1 MPGASIL
8 VVDDSRVNL
17 KLMRLLLTFE
27 GFQVRTS
34 ERAEE
39 ALEMLDTFRPAL
51 VLTDIQMPGMDGL
64 EMTRRIKGDRRTS
77 GIKVAALTAS
87 TSRLDNQRAI
97 EAGCE
102 DCISKPVD
110 TSTLASRL
118 RGLLGEKPPA
128 RPTVGAPAPQPN
140 SPAPDVKT
148 LRLRFLH
155 QGADLSREFL
165 ESLDT
170 RLDSARMA
178 GQLHEWAGSAEALE
192 FPAIVKLAQCGEQL
206 LAESPLRTEALR
218 ECLTDLHLTFVELL
232 PGEDTPAPDY
242 FRQALRGKRIALVG
256 LPAAQSDAI
265 CAALARVEAR
275 PLLFSLTDELES
287 QSIRECDL
295 TILHVEPGLDA
306 ERLSA
311 MAAGAG
317 AGQLL
322 LAGERADLM
331 NLAPG
336 MQAAAAEYL
345 GAWEPE
351 EVLMRLALASRHTT
365 RAAASPWLAPLG
377 PKARLRGGVASPSVL
392 LADDDPIVLALLRS
406 VLRNYGMQ
414 CQTAENGQEA
424 LRAIRETKP
433 HVAVLDVS
441 MPELDGYEVLTAIR
455 ADRLPTLVVMLSARQ
470 QEPDILKGFQLGAD
484 DYLTKPFS
492 PLELVARVKR
502 LLRQEMDA

>member
-1 MPGASIL
+1 MPGAPIL

-27 GFQVRTS
+27 GFDVRTS

-39 ALEMLDTFRPAL
+39 ALQMLDSFRPAL
-51 VLTDIQMPGMDGL
+51 VLTDIQMPGMDGV

-87 TSRLDNQRAI
+87 PSKLDNQRAI

-102 DCISKPVD
+102 DYISKPVN
-110 TSTLASRL
+110 TSILAARL
-118 RGLLGEKPPA
+118 RGLLGENPVA
-128 RPTVGAPAPQPN
+128 RSATALPAPKPN
-140 SPAPDVKT
+140 SPAPDVGT
-148 LRLRFLH
+148 LRLRFLRE
-155 QGADLSREFL
+155 GANLSRDFL
-165 ESLDT
+165 ESLDG
-170 RLDSARMA
+170 RLDSMQRS
-178 GQLHEWAGSAEALE
+178 GQMHEWARSGETLE
-192 FPAIVKLAQCGEQL
+192 FPAIAKLAQSGEQL

-232 PGEDTPAPDY
+232 PVENTPAPDC
-242 FRQALRGKRIALVG
+242 FLQALRGKRIALVG
-256 LPAAQSDAI
+256 LPADRSEAI
-265 CAALARVEAR
+265 CSALARVEAR

-287 QSIRECDL
+287 PSIRECDL
-295 TILHVEPGLDA
+295 TILHVEPGMDA

-311 MAAGAG
+311 MAAGVG

-351 EVLMRLALASRHTT
+351 EVLMRLALATT
-365 RAAASPWLAPLG
+365 RTTSRLVVQG
-377 PKARLRGGVASPSVL
+377 PKAGRRGGVASPSVL
-392 LADDDPIVLALLRS
+392 LADDDPIVLALLRTI
-406 VLRNYGMQ
+406 LRNYGMQ
-414 CQTAENGQEA
+414 CQTAENGHEA
-424 LRAIRETKP
+424 LRAIRESKP

-455 ADRLPTLVVMLSARQ
+455 EENLPTLVVMLSARQ
-470 QEPDILKGFQLGAD
+470 QETDILKGFQLGAD
-484 DYLTKPFS
+484 DYLIKPFN

-502 LLRQEMDA
+502 LLRQGVHA

>member
-1 MPGASIL
+1 MPGAPIL

-17 KLMRLLLTFE
+17 KLMRLLLTFA
-27 GFQVRTS
+27 GFDVRTS

-39 ALEMLDTFRPAL
+39 ALQMLDSFRPAL
-51 VLTDIQMPGMDGL
+51 VLTDIQMPGMDGV
-64 EMTRRIKGDRRTS
+64 EMTRRIKGDHRTS

-87 TSRLDNQRAI
+87 TSKLDNQRAI

-102 DCISKPVD
+102 DYISRPVD
-110 TSTLASRL
+110 TSTLAARL
-118 RGLLGEKPPA
+118 RGLLGEKPLA
-128 RPTVGAPAPQPN
+128 RPAIAAPAPKPN
-140 SPAPDVKT
+140 SPAPDVGT
-148 LRLRFLH
+148 LRQRFLR
-155 QGADLSREFL
+155 QGVDLSREFL
-165 ESLDT
+165 ESLDS
-170 RLDSARMA
+170 RLDSVRMS
-178 GQLHEWAGSAEALE
+178 GQLHQWAGSGETLE
-192 FPAIVKLAQCGEQL
+192 FPTIAKLARSGEEL
-206 LAESPLRTEALR
+206 LAESPLRAGALR
-218 ECLTDLHLTFVELL
+218 EGLTNLYLTFDELL
-232 PGEDTPAPDY
+232 RGEDTPPPDY
-242 FRQALRGKRIALVG
+242 FLQALRGKRIALVG
-256 LPAAQSDAI
+256 LPPDRSDEI

-275 PLLFSLTDELES
+275 PRLFSITDELES

-295 TILHVEPGLDA
+295 TILHVQQGMDA

-331 NLAPG
+331 NMAPG

-351 EVLMRLALASRHTT
+351 EVLMRLALASTRTT
-365 RAAASPWLAPLG
+365 SRLVVQG
-377 PKARLRGGVASPSVL
+377 PKAGRRGGVASPSVL

-406 VLRNYGMQ
+406 ILRNYGMQ

-441 MPELDGYEVLTAIR
+441 MPGPDGYEVLTAIR
-455 ADRLPTLVVMLSARQ
+455 EENLPTLVVMLSARQ
-470 QEPDILKGFQLGAD
+470 QETDILKGFQLGAD
-484 DYLTKPFS
+484 DYLIKPFN

-502 LLRQEMDA
+502 LLRQGVHA

>member
-1 MPGASIL
+1 MPGAPIL

-27 GFQVRTS
+27 GFDVRTS

-39 ALEMLDTFRPAL
+39 ALRMLDSFHPAL
-51 VLTDIQMPGMDGL
+51 VLTDIQMPGMDGV
-64 EMTRRIKGDRRTS
+64 EMTRRIKGDRRTC

-102 DCISKPVD
+102 DYISKPVN
-110 TSTLASRL
+110 TSILAARL
-118 RGLLGEKPPA
+118 RGLLGEKPVA
-128 RPTVGAPAPQPN
+128 RSATALAAPKPN
-140 SPAPDVKT
+140 SPAPDVGT
-148 LRLRFLH
+148 LRLRFLRE
-155 QGADLSREFL
+155 GANLSRDFL
-165 ESLDT
+165 ESLDG
-170 RLDSARMA
+170 RLDSMQRS
-178 GQLHEWAGSAEALE
+178 GQLHEWARSGETLE
-192 FPAIVKLAQCGEQL
+192 FPAIAKLAQSGEQL

-232 PGEDTPAPDY
+232 PVENTPAPDC
-242 FRQALRGKRIALVG
+242 FLQALRGKRVALVG
-256 LPAAQSDAI
+256 LPADRSDAI

-275 PLLFSLTDELES
+275 PLLFSIADELES

-295 TILHVEPGLDA
+295 TILHVEPGMDA
-306 ERLSA
+306 ERLCT

-351 EVLMRLALASRHTT
+351 EVLMRLALTSRHTT
-365 RAAASPWLAPLG
+365 RAAASPCLG
-377 PKARLRGGVASPSVL
+377 PQGPHARLRGGVASPSVL

-406 VLRNYGMQ
+406 ILRNYGMQ
-414 CQTAENGQEA
+414 CQTAENGHEA
-424 LRAIRETKP
+424 LRAIRESKP

-441 MPELDGYEVLTAIR
+441 MPEPDGYEVLTAIR
-455 ADRLPTLVVMLSARQ
+455 EENLPTLVVMLSARQ
-470 QEPDILKGFQLGAD
+470 QETDILRGFQLGAD
-484 DYLTKPFS
+484 DYLIKPFN

-502 LLRQEMDA
+502 LLRLGVHA

>member
-1 MPGASIL
+1 MPGAPIL

-27 GFQVRTS
+27 GFDVRTS

-39 ALEMLDTFRPAL
+39 ALQMLDSFRPAL
-51 VLTDIQMPGMDGL
+51 VLTDIQMPGMDGV
-64 EMTRRIKGDRRTS
+64 EMTRRIKGDHRTS

-87 TSRLDNQRAI
+87 TSKLDNQRAI

-102 DCISKPVD
+102 DYISRPVD
-110 TSTLASRL
+110 TSTLAARL
-118 RGLLGEKPPA
+118 RGLLGEKPLA
-128 RPTVGAPAPQPN
+128 RPAIAAPAPKPN
-140 SPAPDVKT
+140 SPAPDVGT
-148 LRLRFLH
+148 LRQRFLR
-155 QGADLSREFL
+155 QGVDLSREFL
-165 ESLDT
+165 ESLDS
-170 RLDSARMA
+170 RLDSVRMS
-178 GQLHEWAGSAEALE
+178 GQLHQWAGSGETLE
-192 FPAIVKLAQCGEQL
+192 FPTIAKLARSGEEL
-206 LAESPLRTEALR
+206 LAESPLRAGALR
-218 ECLTDLHLTFVELL
+218 EGLTNLYLTFDELL
-232 PGEDTPAPDY
+232 RGEDTPPPDY
-242 FRQALRGKRIALVG
+242 FLQALRGKRIALVG
-256 LPAAQSDAI
+256 LPPDRSDEI

-275 PLLFSLTDELES
+275 PRLFSITDELES

-295 TILHVEPGLDA
+295 TILHVQQGMDA

-331 NLAPG
+331 NMAPG

-351 EVLMRLALASRHTT
+351 EVLMRLALASTRTT
-365 RAAASPWLAPLG
+365 SRLVVQG
-377 PKARLRGGVASPSVL
+377 PKAGRRGGVASPSVL

-406 VLRNYGMQ
+406 ILRNYGMQ

-441 MPELDGYEVLTAIR
+441 MPGPDGYEVLTAIR
-455 ADRLPTLVVMLSARQ
+455 EENLPTLVVMLSARQ
-470 QEPDILKGFQLGAD
+470 QETDILKGFQLGAD
-484 DYLTKPFS
+484 DYLIKPFN

-502 LLRQEMDA
+502 LLRQGVHA

>member
-1 MPGASIL
+1 MPGAPIL

-27 GFQVRTS
+27 GFDVRTS

-39 ALEMLDTFRPAL
+39 ALQMLDSFRPAL
-51 VLTDIQMPGMDGL
+51 VLTDIQMPGMDGV
-64 EMTRRIKGDRRTS
+64 EMTRRIKGDHRTS

-87 TSRLDNQRAI
+87 TSKLDNQRAI

-102 DCISKPVD
+102 DYISRPVD
-110 TSTLASRL
+110 TSTLAARL
-118 RGLLGEKPPA
+118 RGLLGEKPLA
-128 RPTVGAPAPQPN
+128 RPAIAAPAPKPN
-140 SPAPDVKT
+140 SPAPDVGT
-148 LRLRFLH
+148 LRQRFLR
-155 QGADLSREFL
+155 QGVDLSREFL

-170 RLDSARMA
+170 RLDSVRMS
-178 GQLHEWAGSAEALE
+178 GQLHQWAGSGETLE
-192 FPAIVKLAQCGEQL
+192 FPTIAKLARSGEEL
-206 LAESPLRTEALR
+206 LAESPLRAGALR
-218 ECLTDLHLTFVELL
+218 EGLTNLYLTFDELL
-232 PGEDTPAPDY
+232 RGEDTPPPDY
-242 FRQALRGKRIALVG
+242 FLQALRGKRIALVG
-256 LPAAQSDAI
+256 LPPDRSDEI

-275 PLLFSLTDELES
+275 PRLFSITDELES

-295 TILHVEPGLDA
+295 TILHVQQGMDA

-331 NLAPG
+331 NMAPG

-351 EVLMRLALASRHTT
+351 EVLMRLALASTRTT
-365 RAAASPWLAPLG
+365 SRLVVQG
-377 PKARLRGGVASPSVL
+377 PKAGRRGGVASPSVL

-406 VLRNYGMQ
+406 ILRNYGMQ

-441 MPELDGYEVLTAIR
+441 MPGPDGYEVLTAIR
-455 ADRLPTLVVMLSARQ
+455 EENLPTLVVMLSARQ
-470 QEPDILKGFQLGAD
+470 QETDILKGFQLGAD
-484 DYLTKPFS
+484 DYLIKPFN

-502 LLRQEMDA
+502 LLRQGVHA

>member
-1 MPGASIL
+1 MPGAPIL

-27 GFQVRTS
+27 GFEVRTS
-34 ERAEE
+34 ERAED
-39 ALEMLDTFRPAL
+39 ALEMLDSFRPAL
-51 VLTDIQMPGMDGL
+51 VLTDIQMPGMDGV
-64 EMTRRIKGDRRTS
+64 EMTRRIKGDHRTS

-87 TSRLDNQRAI
+87 TSKLDNQRAI

-102 DCISKPVD
+102 DYISKPVD

-118 RGLLGEKPPA
+118 RVLLGENPAA
-128 RPTVGAPAPQPN
+128 RPTMAAPTPN
-140 SPAPDVKT
+140 SPAPDVAT
-148 LRLRFLH
+148 LRRRFLGE
-155 QGADLSREFL
+155 GANVSRTFL

-170 RLDSARMA
+170 RLDPARMS
-178 GQLHEWAGSAEALE
+178 GQLHEWAGSADTLE
-192 FPAIVKLAQCGEQL
+192 FPTIAKLAQYGEQL
-206 LAESPLRTEALR
+206 LAESPLRAEALR
-218 ECLTDLHLTFVELL
+218 ECLTDLHLTFLELL
-232 PGEDTPAPDY
+232 PGEDAPAPDC
-242 FRQALRGKRIALVG
+242 FLQALRGKRVALVG
-256 LPAAQSDAI
+256 LPADRSDAI

-275 PLLFSLTDELES
+275 PLLFSIADELES

-295 TILHVEPGLDA
+295 TILHVEPGMDA

-351 EVLMRLALASRHTT
+351 EVLMRLALATT
-365 RAAASPWLAPLG
+365 RTTSRLLVQA
-377 PKARLRGGVASPSVL
+377 PKAGRRGGVAAPSVL
-392 LADDDPIVLALLRS
+392 LADDDPIVLALLRTI
-406 VLRNYGMQ
+406 LRNYGMQ

-424 LRAIRETKP
+424 LRALRETKP

-441 MPELDGYEVLTAIR
+441 MPEPDGYEVLTAIR
-455 ADRLPTLVVMLSARQ
+455 EENLPTLVVMLSARQ
-470 QEPDILKGFQLGAD
+470 QETDILRGFQLGAD
-484 DYLTKPFS
+484 DYLIKPFN

-502 LLRQEMDA
+502 LLRLGVHA

>member
-1 MPGASIL
+1 MKIMPGASIL
-8 VVDDSRVNL
+8 VVDDSRVSL
-17 KLMRLLLTFE
+17 KLMRLLLTLE

-39 ALEMLDTFRPAL
+39 ALEMLDSFRPAL

-87 TSRLDNQRAI
+87 TSKLDNQRAI

-118 RGLLGEKPPA
+118 RELLGEEPPA
-128 RPTVGAPAPQPN
+128 RPEMEAPQPN

-148 LRLRFLH
+148 LRLRFLR
-155 QGADLSREFL
+155 QGANLSREFL
-165 ESLDT
+165 ESLDA
-170 RLDSARMA
+170 RPDPARMA
-178 GQLHEWAGSAEALE
+178 GQLREWAGSGETLE
-192 FPAIVKLAQCGEQL
+192 FPAIAELAKCGEQL
-206 LAESPLRTEALR
+206 LAQSPLRTEPLR

-232 PGEDTPAPDY
+232 HGEDPPAPDY
-242 FRQALRGKRIALVG
+242 FLQALRGKRIALVG
-256 LPAAQSDAI
+256 LPAERCDAI
-265 CAALARVEAR
+265 CAALAGVEAR
-275 PLLFSLTDELES
+275 PRLFSLADELES
-287 QSIRECDL
+287 QSIRECDF
-295 TILHVEPGLDA
+295 TVLHVEPGMDA

-322 LAGERADLM
+322 LGGERADLM

-336 MQAAAAEYL
+336 MQTAAADYL

-351 EVLMRLALASRHTT
+351 EVLMRLALAGTRVTSR
-365 RAAASPWLAPLG
+365 PVVQG
-377 PKARLRGGVASPSVL
+377 PKARLRSGVASPNVL

-406 VLRNYGMQ
+406 ILRNYGMQ

-424 LRAIRETKP
+424 LRIVRETNP
-433 HVAVLDVS
+433 HVAVLDVR

-455 ADRLPTLVVMLSARQ
+455 ADRLPTLVVMLSVQQ
-470 QEPDILKGFQLGAD
+470 QEADILKGFQLGAD
-484 DYLTKPFS
+484 DYLIKPFS

>member
-1 MPGASIL
+1 MPGAPIL

-27 GFQVRTS
+27 GFDVRTS

-39 ALEMLDTFRPAL
+39 ALQMLDSFRPAL
-51 VLTDIQMPGMDGL
+51 VLTDIQMPGMDGV
-64 EMTRRIKGDRRTS
+64 EMTRRIKGDHRTS

-87 TSRLDNQRAI
+87 TSKLDNQRAI

-102 DCISKPVD
+102 DYISRPVD
-110 TSTLASRL
+110 TSTLAARL
-118 RGLLGEKPPA
+118 RNLLGEKPPA
-128 RPTVGAPAPQPN
+128 RPAIAAPAPKPN
-140 SPAPDVKT
+140 SPAPDVGT
-148 LRLRFLH
+148 LRQRFLR
-155 QGADLSREFL
+155 QGVDLSREFL

-170 RLDSARMA
+170 RLDSVRMS
-178 GQLHEWAGSAEALE
+178 GQLHQWAGSGETLE
-192 FPAIVKLAQCGEQL
+192 FPTIAKLARSGEEL
-206 LAESPLRTEALR
+206 LAESPLRAEALR
-218 ECLTDLHLTFVELL
+218 EGLTNLYLTFDELL
-232 PGEDTPAPDY
+232 RGEDTPPPDY
-242 FRQALRGKRIALVG
+242 FLQALRGKRIALVG
-256 LPAAQSDAI
+256 LPPDRSDEI

-275 PLLFSLTDELES
+275 PRLFSITDELES

-295 TILHVEPGLDA
+295 TILHVQQGMDA

-331 NLAPG
+331 NMAPG

-351 EVLMRLALASRHTT
+351 EVLMRLALASTRTT
-365 RAAASPWLAPLG
+365 SRLVVQG
-377 PKARLRGGVASPSVL
+377 PKAGRRGGVASPSVL

-406 VLRNYGMQ
+406 ILRNYGMQ

-441 MPELDGYEVLTAIR
+441 MPGPDGYEVLTAIR
-455 ADRLPTLVVMLSARQ
+455 EENLPTLVVMLSARQ
-470 QEPDILKGFQLGAD
+470 QETDILKGFQLGAD
-484 DYLTKPFS
+484 DYLIKPFN

-502 LLRQEMDA
+502 LLRQGVHA

>member
-1 MPGASIL
+1 MPGAPIL

-27 GFQVRTS
+27 GFDVRTS

-39 ALEMLDTFRPAL
+39 ALQMLDSFRPAL
-51 VLTDIQMPGMDGL
+51 VLTDIQMPGMDGV
-64 EMTRRIKGDRRTS
+64 EMTRRIKGDHRTS

-87 TSRLDNQRAI
+87 TSKLDNQRAI

-102 DCISKPVD
+102 DYISRPVD
-110 TSTLASRL
+110 TSTLAARL
-118 RGLLGEKPPA
+118 RNLLGEKPLA
-128 RPTVGAPAPQPN
+128 RPAIAAPAPKPN
-140 SPAPDVKT
+140 SPAPDVGT
-148 LRLRFLH
+148 LRQRFLR
-155 QGADLSREFL
+155 QGVDFSREFL

-170 RLDSARMA
+170 RLDSVRMS
-178 GQLHEWAGSAEALE
+178 GQLHQWAGSGETLE
-192 FPAIVKLAQCGEQL
+192 FPTIAKLARSGEEL
-206 LAESPLRTEALR
+206 LAESPLRAEALR
-218 ECLTDLHLTFVELL
+218 EGLTNLYLTFDELL
-232 PGEDTPAPDY
+232 RGEDPPPPDY
-242 FRQALRGKRIALVG
+242 FLQALRGKRIALVG
-256 LPAAQSDAI
+256 LPPDRSDEI

-275 PLLFSLTDELES
+275 PRLFSITDELES

-295 TILHVEPGLDA
+295 TILHVQQGMDA

-331 NLAPG
+331 NMAPG

-351 EVLMRLALASRHTT
+351 EVLMRLALASTRTT
-365 RAAASPWLAPLG
+365 SRLVVQG
-377 PKARLRGGVASPSVL
+377 PKAGRRGGVASPSVL

-406 VLRNYGMQ
+406 ILRNYGMQ

-441 MPELDGYEVLTAIR
+441 MPGPDGYEVLTAIR
-455 ADRLPTLVVMLSARQ
+455 EENLPTLVVMLSARQ
-470 QEPDILKGFQLGAD
+470 QETDILKGFQLGAD
-484 DYLTKPFS
+484 DYLIKPFN

-502 LLRQEMDA
+502 LLRQGVHA